1 MVHRV
6 LVWKPEGRRPLGRP
20 SGRWVD
26 NIKMDLQEE
35 GRGYEVNEISGS
47 IKWGEFLDYLQ
58 NQLASQEGL
67 CSME

>member
-1 MVHRV
+1 VAGTFEYGDE
-6 LVWKPEGRRPLGRP
+6 L
-20 SGRWVD
+20 
-26 NIKMDLQEE
+26 
-35 GRGYEVNEISGS
+35 SGS